1 MYKSPQIGNN
11 SIEVIFVIKDNDLK
25 KTYIKEALGNKNY
38 LSYRTD
44 LALFKILV
52 SFAVFILIY
61 FIYLDFLLSILSAF
75 LVFSIFTLV
84 NKFNVD
90 SKNNKGKV
98 LLLSK
103 VKKSYFS
110 SKIDEI
116 NSNDFEMLI
125 RLLFKYEGYNN
136 ILKKGRSLYLAE
148 QEGYISCIKIFKLYD
163 GIEVEKLDIRSL
175 LTFMGNS
182 NIRKGF
188 LVTTANLSEDA
199 EKLLEKFKD
208 RFEISLIDLEGLY
221 NLASKYNM
229 LPEESFYYK
238 KMHEVKSTFNKKE
251 VKNNVLNMKKLALY
265 IPAAIFFYISSIW
278 MPGNKLVIYISYY
291 FLILTIVN
299 VGYYMAN
306 KYIKN

>member
-1 MYKSPQIGNN
+1 M
-11 SIEVIFVIKDNDLK
+11 IKDNDLK